1 MIIDSSKS
9 IDDEKIRFFVLA
21 GLHHKLQHPS
31 VEGGQEDQVGEKPK
45 DEEGQGSLTTR
56 RWFRLDNTM
65 INTPCNVT

>member
-31 VEGGQEDQVGEKPK
+31 VEGGQEVEEKHE
-45 DEEGQGSLTTR
+45 DEEDHGSLATR
-56 RWFRLDNTM
+56 RWFT
-65 INTPCNVT
+65 

>member
-31 VEGGQEDQVGEKPK
+31 VEGGQEVEEKHE
-45 DEEGQGSLTTR
+45 DEEDHGSLATR
-56 RWFRLDNTM
+56 RWFR
-65 INTPCNVT
+65 